1 MEPAPTLLTV
11 VALAL
16 IDSARR
22 VLLQRRPEGKAHGG
36 LWEFPGGKVE
46 RGEGPDEA
54 LVREIAEELGITI
67 SAADLAP
74 LTFAATAP
82 EAPAR
87 PLVLLLYTCRRWQG
101 DPAPEPGAEL
111 RWVNTEAFAALQM
124 PPLDVPLAAALERHL
139 KNLE

>member
-16 IDSARR
+16 IDPAGR
-22 VLLQRRPEGKAHGG
+22 VLLQRRPENKAHGG

-46 RGEGPDEA
+46 RGEGPAEA
-54 LVREIAEELGITI
+54 LVREIAEELGIAI

-82 EAPAR
+82 DAPAR
-87 PLVLLLYTCRRWQG
+87 PVVLLLYTCHHWQG
-101 DPAPEPGAEL
+101 EPVPEPGAEL
-111 RWVNTEAFAALQM
+111 SWVYPDAFTALPM

-139 KNLE
+139 KNLQ